1 MFHVIVVLINII
13 LAEIQSG
20 VDTYINA
27 NANSP
32 KKSIKKLLMNKI
44 RFVNVVKIIFMIVQT
59 KYVK

>member
-20 VDTYINA
+20 VDTYRNA

-44 RFVNVVKIIFMIVQT
+44 RPVNVVKIIFMIVQT
-59 KYVK
+59 NYVK